1 MEKELYP
8 VFRVDFS
15 FAPYSIDERLIG
27 AKDKKDLLANVDFKK
42 VEKGWRLNDEEIEQL
57 SIADY
62 RIERVE
68 NVYTDKPYVVL
79 ETFSYYE

>member
-15 FAPYSIDERLIG
+15 FVPCSIDERLIG

-42 VEKGWRLNDEEIEQL
+42 IETGWHLDDEEIEVL
-57 SIADY
+57 SNADY